1 MRPPASLGT
10 AGHHWPK
17 LGSQHTHPPA
27 PLGLLMFAERWVV
40 KISWK
45 CKKNKTS
52 HCTKQTYIWPA
63 FCHPEGQTGEAPR
76 GLLCTPRTGG
86 SPVPT
91 LGVVGTAS
99 SPRSGPC
106 VPAQL
111 HQGWGAEC
119 VLGMHPCLFCTHL
132 NAGTTARSHHAV
144 NPMCAP
150 RVVSGLLPTCRDILA
165 WVQTPRCWGELQ
177 RGCSPR

>member
-1 MRPPASLGT
+1 M
-10 AGHHWPK
+10 
-17 LGSQHTHPPA
+17 Q
-27 PLGLLMFAERWVV
+27 
-40 KISWK
+40 
-45 CKKNKTS
+45 KKTTS
-52 HCTKQTYIWPA
+52 HCTKQTHIWPA
-63 FCHPEGQTGEAPR
+63 FCHPEGQIGEAPPLHPQNR
-76 GLLCTPRTGG
+76 RQPRPHAG
-86 SPVPT
+86 SVGHRIQPT
-91 LGVVGTAS
+91 LWALC
-99 SPRSGPC
+99 PHSGPC

-132 NAGTTARSHHAV
+132 NAGTTAWSHHAV
-144 NPMCAP
+144 NPMCTP